1 MALYTKISSR
11 SRIPRRG
18 ICYSVALITAG
29 TPKNP
34 RNPAPGGTPGLKRT
48 RVGALFKK
56 FFMKTIVKSKINLIR
71 KVLNF
76 VSIQ

>member
-1 MALYTKISSR
+1 
-11 SRIPRRG
+11 
-18 ICYSVALITAG
+18 VALITAG

-34 RNPAPGGTPGLKRT
+34 RNPAPGGTPGLKST
-48 RVGALFKK
+48 RVGAILKK
-56 FFMKTIVKSKINLIR
+56 VFFYENDLKIKKNLIR